1 MKEGPSKRE
10 VRAKK
15 QLSHIL
21 KSFTI
26 GGVLHLL
33 SELFEEAAKRAQ
45 KAGDQHAKEKCDE
58 VKAALFVFGLGV
70 DGVCAP
76 ARYLP

>member
-1 MKEGPSKRE
+1 MKEAQ
-10 VRAKK
+10 AKK
-15 QLSHIL
+15 QLSRIL

-33 SELFEEAAKRAQ
+33 SELYEESAKGAEG
-45 KAGDQHAKEKCDE
+45 AGDQNAEEKSTE

-70 DGVCAP
+70 DAVCAP
-76 ARYLP
+76 TQYLP